1 MKHSEIRK
9 LMPDYLEGDLDLDKR
24 ALVDAHLDECAEC
37 AFDIDGM
44 RQTLSLLHT
53 LSDPQP
59 PSDLSRRI
67 MQRIEAGE
75 TRRGWRER
83 LEGLFGPLLEPRIL
97 APISAGALV
106 LGSILDIKLFTK
118 LLVFVKPYNITFYG
132 VLTSAIL
139 ISLLSTLTPYLLKIV
154 VDDYLLLKNYEGMQ
168 TIIMIM
174 MIVLFLEVIFM
185 YLFTY
190 YANWLGQKVIKNLRV
205 DVFQKILKFKM
216 SFFDKNAVGRLVTR
230 TVNDIET
237 IASIFSQGLFMIIAD
252 ILKMITVLSVMTII
266 NFELTLVVV
275 SIFPFLIYAT
285 RVFQKSMKVA
295 FEKVRREVANLNSF
309 VQERISGVK
318 IVQIFNREQLEI
330 NNFIDINIKH
340 RDAWLRTVWINSI
353 FFPLAEISTSICI
366 GLLVWYG
373 GFNNLNGENI
383 SLGTLFLFISMSGLL
398 FRPLRQIADR
408 FNTLQ
413 MGMVSTERIF
423 KILEDDLEIK
433 DNGRIDNTSFD
444 GLIEFKNVKF
454 SYVKNQ
460 IVIDDISFKIQP
472 GETLAIVGPT
482 GSGKSTII
490 NLITKFYE
498 IDSGSIYL
506 DGNNIDKFKLDNIRN
521 KVGVILQDVFMFA
534 DTIFNNIT
542 LFNKDISIED
552 VERSAKDLEIHDF
565 ILSLP
570 GGYDFN
576 VSERGG
582 TLSSGQ
588 RQLLAFLRV
597 LVNNPDILILDEAT
611 SSIDSYSED
620 LIKKAT
626 KTITKDKTSIIIAH
640 RLSTVESADKIYLY
654 GKW

>member
-1 MKHSEIRK
+1 
-9 LMPDYLEGDLDLDKR
+9 LEKVKGN
-24 ALVDAHLDECAEC
+24 
-37 AFDIDGM
+37 
-44 RQTLSLLHT
+44 
-53 LSDPQP
+53 
-59 PSDLSRRI
+59 
-67 MQRIEAGE
+67 
-75 TRRGWRER
+75 
-83 LEGLFGPLLEPRIL
+83 
-97 APISAGALV
+97 
-106 LGSILDIKLFTK
+106 ILDIKLFTK

-309 VQERISGVK
+309 VQERISGIK

-330 NNFIDINIKH
+330 NNFNDINIKH

-373 GFNNLNGENI
+373 GFNNLNGESI

-423 KILEDDLEIK
+423 KILEDDSEIK
-433 DNGRIDNTSFD
+433 DNGKIDYTSFS

-506 DGNNIDKFKLDNIRN
+506 DGNNIDEFKLDNIRN

-542 LFNKDISIED
+542 LFNKDVSIED

-640 RLSTVESADKIYLY
+640 RLSTVESADKIIYMENGKILEFGNHKELLNKDNGKFKKLY
-654 GKW
+654 REQFIENELV

>member
-1 MKHSEIRK
+1 MEKVK
-9 LMPDYLEGDLDLDKR
+9 GN
-24 ALVDAHLDECAEC
+24 
-37 AFDIDGM
+37 
-44 RQTLSLLHT
+44 
-53 LSDPQP
+53 
-59 PSDLSRRI
+59 
-67 MQRIEAGE
+67 
-75 TRRGWRER
+75 
-83 LEGLFGPLLEPRIL
+83 
-97 APISAGALV
+97 
-106 LGSILDIKLFTK
+106 ILDIKLFTK

-154 VDDYLLLKNYEGMQ
+154 VDDYLLVKNYEGMQ

-330 NNFIDINIKH
+330 NNFNDINIKH

-423 KILEDDLEIK
+423 KILEDDSEIK
-433 DNGRIDNTSFD
+433 DNGSIDHTSFD

-460 IVIDDISFKIQP
+460 IVIDDISFKIHP

-506 DGNNIDKFKLDNIRN
+506 DGNNIDEFKLDNIRN
-521 KVGVILQDVFMFA
+521 NVGVILQDVFMFA

-640 RLSTVESADKIYLY
+640 RLSTVESADKIIYMENGKILEFGNHKELLNIDNGKFKKLY
-654 GKW
+654 REQFIENELV

>member
-1 MKHSEIRK
+1 MEKVK
-9 LMPDYLEGDLDLDKR
+9 GN
-24 ALVDAHLDECAEC
+24 
-37 AFDIDGM
+37 
-44 RQTLSLLHT
+44 
-53 LSDPQP
+53 
-59 PSDLSRRI
+59 
-67 MQRIEAGE
+67 
-75 TRRGWRER
+75 
-83 LEGLFGPLLEPRIL
+83 
-97 APISAGALV
+97 
-106 LGSILDIKLFTK
+106 ILDIKLFTK

-132 VLTSAIL
+132 VLSSAIL

-154 VDDYLLLKNYEGMQ
+154 VDDYLLLKNYEGMRS
-168 TIIMIM
+168 IIMIM
-174 MIVLFLEVIFM
+174 MVVLFLEVVFM

-252 ILKMITVLSVMTII
+252 ILKMVTVLTVMIII
-266 NFELTLVVV
+266 NLELTLVVV

-330 NNFIDINIKH
+330 NNFNDINIKH

-423 KILEDDLEIK
+423 KILEDDSEIK
-433 DNGRIDNTSFD
+433 DNGKIEHTSFN

-454 SYVKNQ
+454 SYVENQ
-460 IVIDDISFKIQP
+460 IVIDDISFKINP

-498 IDSGSIYL
+498 IDSGRIL
-506 DGNNIDKFKLDNIRN
+506 IDGNNIDELKLDNIRN

-542 LFNKDISIED
+542 LFNKDISLED
-552 VERSAKDLEIHDF
+552 VKKSAKDLEIHDF

-570 GGYDFN
+570 GGYNFN

-588 RQLLAFLRV
+588 KQLLAFLRV

-620 LIKKAT
+620 LIKRAT
-626 KTITKDKTSIIIAH
+626 KKITKDKTSIIIAH
-640 RLSTVESADKIYLY
+640 RLSTVESADKIIYMENGKILEFGNHKELLNIDNGKFKKLY
-654 GKW
+654 REQFIENELV

>member
-1 MKHSEIRK
+1 MEKVK
-9 LMPDYLEGDLDLDKR
+9 GN
-24 ALVDAHLDECAEC
+24 
-37 AFDIDGM
+37 
-44 RQTLSLLHT
+44 
-53 LSDPQP
+53 
-59 PSDLSRRI
+59 
-67 MQRIEAGE
+67 
-75 TRRGWRER
+75 
-83 LEGLFGPLLEPRIL
+83 
-97 APISAGALV
+97 
-106 LGSILDIKLFTK
+106 ILDIKLFTK

-216 SFFDKNAVGRLVTR
+216 SFFDKNSVGRLVTR

-266 NFELTLVVV
+266 NLELTLVVV

-330 NNFIDINIKH
+330 NNFNDINIKH

-433 DNGRIDNTSFD
+433 DNGIIDHTSFD

-640 RLSTVESADKIYLY
+640 RLSTVESADKIIYMENGKILEFGNHKELLNIDNGKFKKLY
-654 GKW
+654 REQFIENELV

>member
-1 MKHSEIRK
+1 
-9 LMPDYLEGDLDLDKR
+9 LEKVKGN
-24 ALVDAHLDECAEC
+24 
-37 AFDIDGM
+37 
-44 RQTLSLLHT
+44 
-53 LSDPQP
+53 
-59 PSDLSRRI
+59 
-67 MQRIEAGE
+67 
-75 TRRGWRER
+75 
-83 LEGLFGPLLEPRIL
+83 
-97 APISAGALV
+97 
-106 LGSILDIKLFTK
+106 ILDIKLFTK

-330 NNFIDINIKH
+330 NNFNDINIKH

-423 KILEDDLEIK
+423 KILEDDSEIK
-433 DNGRIDNTSFD
+433 DNGSIDHTSFD

-460 IVIDDISFKIQP
+460 IVIDDISFKIHP

-506 DGNNIDKFKLDNIRN
+506 DGNNIDEFKLDNIRN
-521 KVGVILQDVFMFA
+521 NVGVILQDVFMFA

-611 SSIDSYSED
+611 SSIDSYSEE

-640 RLSTVESADKIYLY
+640 RLSTVESADKIIYMENGKILEFGNHKELLNVDNGKFKKLY
-654 GKW
+654 REQFIENELV

>member
-1 MKHSEIRK
+1 
-9 LMPDYLEGDLDLDKR
+9 LEKVKGN
-24 ALVDAHLDECAEC
+24 
-37 AFDIDGM
+37 
-44 RQTLSLLHT
+44 
-53 LSDPQP
+53 
-59 PSDLSRRI
+59 
-67 MQRIEAGE
+67 
-75 TRRGWRER
+75 
-83 LEGLFGPLLEPRIL
+83 
-97 APISAGALV
+97 
-106 LGSILDIKLFTK
+106 ILDIKLFTK

-252 ILKMITVLSVMTII
+252 ILKMVTVLTVMTII

-309 VQERISGVK
+309 VQERISGIK

-330 NNFIDINIKH
+330 NNFNEINIKH
-340 RDAWLRTVWINSI
+340 RDSWLRTVWINSI

-423 KILEDDLEIK
+423 KILEDDSEIK
-433 DNGRIDNTSFD
+433 DNGRIDNTSFN

-454 SYVKNQ
+454 SYVENQ

-498 IDSGSIYL
+498 IDSGTIYL
-506 DGNNIDKFKLDNIRN
+506 DGNNIDEFKLDNIRN

-542 LFNKDISIED
+542 LFNKNISIED

-576 VSERGG
+576 VTERGG

-611 SSIDSYSED
+611 SSIDSFSED

-626 KTITKDKTSIIIAH
+626 KKITQDKTSIIIAH
-640 RLSTVESADKIYLY
+640 RLSTVESADKIIYMENGKILEYGNHKELLSIDNGKFKKLY
-654 GKW
+654 REQFIENELV

>member
-1 MKHSEIRK
+1 MEKVK
-9 LMPDYLEGDLDLDKR
+9 GN
-24 ALVDAHLDECAEC
+24 
-37 AFDIDGM
+37 
-44 RQTLSLLHT
+44 
-53 LSDPQP
+53 
-59 PSDLSRRI
+59 
-67 MQRIEAGE
+67 
-75 TRRGWRER
+75 
-83 LEGLFGPLLEPRIL
+83 
-97 APISAGALV
+97 
-106 LGSILDIKLFTK
+106 ILDIKLFTK
-118 LLVFVKPYNITFYG
+118 LLVFVKPYNVTFYG

-154 VDDYLLLKNYEGMQ
+154 VDDYLLLKNYEGMRS
-168 TIIMIM
+168 IIMIM
-174 MIVLFLEVIFM
+174 MVVLFLEVVFM

-252 ILKMITVLSVMTII
+252 ILKMVTVLTVMIII
-266 NFELTLVVV
+266 NLELTLVVV

-330 NNFIDINIKH
+330 NNFNDINVKH

-423 KILEDDLEIK
+423 KILEDDSEIK
-433 DNGRIDNTSFD
+433 DNGKIEHTSFN
-444 GLIEFKNVKF
+444 GLIEFKNVQF
-454 SYVKNQ
+454 SYVENQ
-460 IVIDDISFKIQP
+460 IVIDDISFKIHP

-498 IDSGSIYL
+498 IDSGRIL
-506 DGNNIDKFKLDNIRN
+506 IDGNNIDELKLDNIRN

-542 LFNKDISIED
+542 LFNKDISLED
-552 VERSAKDLEIHDF
+552 VKKSAKDLEIHDF

-570 GGYDFN
+570 GGYNFN

-588 RQLLAFLRV
+588 KQLLAFLRV

-620 LIKKAT
+620 LIKRAT
-626 KTITKDKTSIIIAH
+626 KKITKDKTSIIIAH
-640 RLSTVESADKIYLY
+640 RLSTVESADKIIYMENGKILEFGNHKELLNIDNGKFKKLY
-654 GKW
+654 REQFIENELV

>member
-1 MKHSEIRK
+1 MEKVK
-9 LMPDYLEGDLDLDKR
+9 GN
-24 ALVDAHLDECAEC
+24 
-37 AFDIDGM
+37 
-44 RQTLSLLHT
+44 
-53 LSDPQP
+53 
-59 PSDLSRRI
+59 
-67 MQRIEAGE
+67 
-75 TRRGWRER
+75 
-83 LEGLFGPLLEPRIL
+83 
-97 APISAGALV
+97 
-106 LGSILDIKLFTK
+106 ILDIKLFTK

-309 VQERISGVK
+309 VQERISGIK

-330 NNFIDINIKH
+330 NNFNDINIKH

-423 KILEDDLEIK
+423 KILEDDSEIK
-433 DNGRIDNTSFD
+433 DNGSIDHTSFD

-460 IVIDDISFKIQP
+460 IVIDDISFKIHP

-506 DGNNIDKFKLDNIRN
+506 DGNNIDEFKLDNIRN

-640 RLSTVESADKIYLY
+640 RLSTVESADKIIYMENGKILEFGNHKELLNIDNGKFKKLY
-654 GKW
+654 REQFIENELV

>member
-1 MKHSEIRK
+1 MEKVK
-9 LMPDYLEGDLDLDKR
+9 GN
-24 ALVDAHLDECAEC
+24 
-37 AFDIDGM
+37 
-44 RQTLSLLHT
+44 
-53 LSDPQP
+53 
-59 PSDLSRRI
+59 
-67 MQRIEAGE
+67 
-75 TRRGWRER
+75 
-83 LEGLFGPLLEPRIL
+83 
-97 APISAGALV
+97 
-106 LGSILDIKLFTK
+106 ILDIKLFTK

-330 NNFIDINIKH
+330 NNFNDINIKH

-373 GFNNLNGENI
+373 GFNNLNGESI

-423 KILEDDLEIK
+423 KILEDDSEIK
-433 DNGRIDNTSFD
+433 DNGKIDYTSFS

-506 DGNNIDKFKLDNIRN
+506 DGNNIDEFKLDNIRN

-640 RLSTVESADKIYLY
+640 RLSTVESADKIIYMENGKILEFGNHKELLNIDNGKFKKLY
-654 GKW
+654 REQFIENELV

>member
-1 MKHSEIRK
+1 MEKVK
-9 LMPDYLEGDLDLDKR
+9 GN
-24 ALVDAHLDECAEC
+24 
-37 AFDIDGM
+37 
-44 RQTLSLLHT
+44 
-53 LSDPQP
+53 
-59 PSDLSRRI
+59 
-67 MQRIEAGE
+67 
-75 TRRGWRER
+75 
-83 LEGLFGPLLEPRIL
+83 
-97 APISAGALV
+97 
-106 LGSILDIKLFTK
+106 ILDIKLFTK

-309 VQERISGVK
+309 VQERISGIK

-330 NNFIDINIKH
+330 NNFNDINIKH

-423 KILEDDLEIK
+423 KILEDDSEIK
-433 DNGRIDNTSFD
+433 DNGSIDHTSFD

-506 DGNNIDKFKLDNIRN
+506 DGNNIDEFKLDNIRN

-640 RLSTVESADKIYLY
+640 RLSTVESADKIIYMENGKILEFGNHKELLNIDNGKFKKLY
-654 GKW
+654 REQFIENELV

>member
-1 MKHSEIRK
+1 MEKVK
-9 LMPDYLEGDLDLDKR
+9 GN
-24 ALVDAHLDECAEC
+24 
-37 AFDIDGM
+37 
-44 RQTLSLLHT
+44 
-53 LSDPQP
+53 
-59 PSDLSRRI
+59 
-67 MQRIEAGE
+67 
-75 TRRGWRER
+75 
-83 LEGLFGPLLEPRIL
+83 
-97 APISAGALV
+97 
-106 LGSILDIKLFTK
+106 ILDIKLFTK

-168 TIIMIM
+168 TIIIIM

-309 VQERISGVK
+309 VQERISGIK

-330 NNFIDINIKH
+330 NNFNDINIKH

-373 GFNNLNGENI
+373 GFNNLNGESI

-423 KILEDDLEIK
+423 KILEDDSEIK
-433 DNGRIDNTSFD
+433 DNGKIDYTSFS

-506 DGNNIDKFKLDNIRN
+506 DGNNIDEFKLDNIRN

-640 RLSTVESADKIYLY
+640 RLSTVESADKIIYMENGKILEFGNHKELLNIDNGKFKKLY
-654 GKW
+654 REQFIENELV

>member
-1 MKHSEIRK
+1 MEKVK
-9 LMPDYLEGDLDLDKR
+9 GN
-24 ALVDAHLDECAEC
+24 
-37 AFDIDGM
+37 
-44 RQTLSLLHT
+44 
-53 LSDPQP
+53 
-59 PSDLSRRI
+59 
-67 MQRIEAGE
+67 
-75 TRRGWRER
+75 
-83 LEGLFGPLLEPRIL
+83 
-97 APISAGALV
+97 
-106 LGSILDIKLFTK
+106 ILDIKLFTK

-154 VDDYLLLKNYEGMQ
+154 VDDYLLLKNYEGMRS
-168 TIIMIM
+168 IIMIM
-174 MIVLFLEVIFM
+174 MVVLFLEVVFM

-252 ILKMITVLSVMTII
+252 ILKMVTVLTVMIII
-266 NFELTLVVV
+266 NLELTLVVV

-330 NNFIDINIKH
+330 NNFNDINIKH
-340 RDAWLRTVWINSI
+340 KDAWLRTVWINSI

-423 KILEDDLEIK
+423 KILEDDSEIK
-433 DNGRIDNTSFD
+433 DNGKIEHTSFN

-454 SYVKNQ
+454 SYVENQ
-460 IVIDDISFKIQP
+460 IVIDDISFKINP

-498 IDSGSIYL
+498 IDSGRIL
-506 DGNNIDKFKLDNIRN
+506 IDGNNIDELKLDNIRN

-542 LFNKDISIED
+542 LFNKDISLED
-552 VERSAKDLEIHDF
+552 VKKSAKDLEIHDF

-570 GGYDFN
+570 GGYNFN

-588 RQLLAFLRV
+588 KQLLAFLRV

-620 LIKKAT
+620 LIKRAT
-626 KTITKDKTSIIIAH
+626 KKITKDKTSIIIAH
-640 RLSTVESADKIYLY
+640 RLSTVESADKIIYMENGKILEFGNHKELLNIDNGKFKKLY
-654 GKW
+654 REQFIEDELV